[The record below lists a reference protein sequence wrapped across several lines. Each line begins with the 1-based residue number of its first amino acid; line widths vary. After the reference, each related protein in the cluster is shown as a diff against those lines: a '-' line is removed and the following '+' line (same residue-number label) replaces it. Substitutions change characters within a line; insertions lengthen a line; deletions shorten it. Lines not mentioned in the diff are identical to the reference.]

1 MGAGIAAL
9 YRGGDAGVATF
20 LKDAVRDFDLQQ
32 EDFLEVIAGM
42 RMDVDGD
49 VRWPDF
55 ATFDLYCDRVAS
67 AVGRLSVNVFGMDRA
82 VGVELSHHLGRAL
95 QFTNILRDID
105 EDVGIG
111 RVYLPIEAL
120 RAAGITPSTPE
131 ALVLEPNL
139 DAAARWLVPY
149 AQEHFAQAARILN
162 SRPKGHLVAPRLMES
177 AYARILRRLIA
188 QGGTRRASVWA
199 RRNGGWCWP

>member
-1 MGAGIAAL
+1 
-9 YRGGDAGVATF
+9 
-20 LKDAVRDFDLQQ
+20 
-32 EDFLEVIAGM
+32 
-42 RMDVDGD
+42 
-49 VRWPDF
+49 
-55 ATFDLYCDRVAS
+55 
-67 AVGRLSVNVFGMDRA
+67 
-82 VGVELSHHLGRAL
+82 
-95 QFTNILRDID
+95 
-105 EDVGIG
+105 
-111 RVYLPIEAL
+111 
-120 RAAGITPSTPE
+120 
-131 ALVLEPNL
+131 VLEPNL